1 MAYEIIWLP
10 KAEERFDEIIYYLQ
24 ENSSEK
30 VVINFISKT
39 NKKLFEIKLS
49 PTMFSK
55 SDKMGIYEALI
66 TKHNLLLYRVEGN
79 RIELLTFFDT
89 RQNPNKKLQ

>member
-24 ENSSEK
+24 ENWSEK

-39 NKKLFEIKLS
+39 NQKLFEIKLR
-49 PTMFSK
+49 PAMFRR
-55 SDKMGIYEALI
+55 SDKMGIY
-66 TKHNLLLYRVEGN
+66 
-79 RIELLTFFDT
+79 
-89 RQNPNKKLQ
+89 

>member
-24 ENSSEK
+24 ENWSEK

-39 NKKLFEIKLS
+39 NQKLFEI
-49 PTMFSK
+49 
-55 SDKMGIYEALI
+55 
-66 TKHNLLLYRVEGN
+66 
-79 RIELLTFFDT
+79 
-89 RQNPNKKLQ
+89 